1 MRHLLTR
8 FFACMIVC
16 VGLFISHTHDAL
28 ALLEPAEPGSEE
40 WFMNHVELCVSN
52 KEIRYFC
59 DTYDYEQ
66 EDYQD
71 FIEFDFC
78 YEDYVTLEEV
88 CPYSIVAH
96 NEICSEIPG
105 QTFSGW
111 KELNTGVIYQPGET
125 ELPSNDCGF
134 IFLAQYEMVNT
145 VSLTWYNGD
154 TQLTVPSNAQ
164 SCEYGGTMTLPPE
177 PTPPAPGL
185 IFDGWTIKVMAQ
197 PDCSL
202 LTGLECRSTPGCFKL
217 TGPMCYNLVESCAS
231 VTDQETCNKSGQ
243 LGRMNCACYWRNGS
257 CVTGGCEPG
266 MM

>member
-1 MRHLLTR
+1 MRRLLTR
-8 FFACMIVC
+8 FFAYTVVC
-16 VGLFISHTHDAL
+16 IGLYVGYTHDAM
-28 ALLEPAEPGSEE
+28 ALLILGDARMAYYCDEFSYNVDDAFTIGWQLASEPY
-40 WFMNHVELCVSN
+40 ELEGDNVLAD
-52 KEIRYFC
+52 C
-59 DTYDYEQ
+59 DLTD
-66 EDYQD
+66 
-71 FIEFDFC
+71 
-78 YEDYVTLEEV
+78 EV
-88 CPYSIVAH
+88 
-96 NEICSEIPG
+96 
-105 QTFSGW
+105 FSGW
-111 KELNTGVIYQPGET
+111 LVMYENDVGVFEPYGVYQPGDVIEI
-125 ELPSNDCGF
+125 PSIDVR
-134 IFLAQYEMVNT
+134 IIAQYEMVNT

-243 LGRMNCACYWRNGS
+243 KGRMNCACRWSNGS
-257 CVTGGCEPG
+257 CVTFDCEPG
-266 MM
+266 GM